1 MMTADCLTQLRGYK
15 LLKKK
20 RFSMETISENFVER
34 IKILQ
39 RTGINLLRKHEDRAI
54 SLTVSTV

>member
-1 MMTADCLTQLRGYK
+1 MTVECLIQLRDYK

-20 RFSMETISENFVER
+20 LFSMETISENFVGR

-39 RTGINLLRKHEDRAI
+39 RTGINLLRKHEEKEI
-54 SLTVSTV
+54 SLTVNIV

>member
-1 MMTADCLTQLRGYK
+1 MTAECLMQLRDYE

-20 RFSMETISENFVER
+20 LFSMETISEYFVGR

-39 RTGINLLRKHEDRAI
+39 RTGINLLRKHEGRAD
-54 SLTVSTV
+54 SLTVNIV

>member
-1 MMTADCLTQLRGYK
+1 MTADCLTQLRDYK

-20 RFSMETISENFVER
+20 PFSMETISENFVEG

-39 RTGINLLRKHEDRAI
+39 TAGINLLRKHEDRAI
-54 SLTVSTV
+54 SLTVNTV